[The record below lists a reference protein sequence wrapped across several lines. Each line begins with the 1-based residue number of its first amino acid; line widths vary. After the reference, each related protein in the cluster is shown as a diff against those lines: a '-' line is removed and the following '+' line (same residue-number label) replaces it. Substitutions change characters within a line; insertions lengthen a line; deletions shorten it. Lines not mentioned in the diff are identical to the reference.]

1 MKKKS
6 VGRPDK
12 YAEPTV
18 TLAFRVPESKKEHMK
33 LLVKRLLKEWEI

>member
-1 MKKKS
+1 MKAK

-18 TLAFRVPESKKEHMK
+18 TLAFRVPESRKEHIR
-33 LLVKRLLKEWEI
+33 LLVKQLLKEWEV